1 MYFGGVAMIKTN
13 IDIVQFEDI
22 KGLINLTA
30 KKYNN
35 FKDFSVVNYL
45 KRKDK
50 YIVYLNFYNECI
62 ECNDEVTQ
70 VEVIRNV
77 LHREI
82 ETVIKNA
89 ENDFDYFI
97 GQCIIENIEKT
108 NFVDVILKYKVNR
121 KLNDFK
127 LAHLKRWSGGYDT
140 KTRISDISFRITSYD
155 PTDTYDLVGEP
166 IARRELYIENNENF
180 TMISLLDF
188 DKVLL
193 LGCNG
198 NRTKDILYF
207 IEKQSDS
214 SGYVISRYGEKNVS
228 NWDDERVIVEEKTV
242 LSINE
247 KDLSDDI
254 LNYIQEEFNV
264 VIDIQSK
271 RKFEEELKSIFGCK
285 KAK

>member
-1 MYFGGVAMIKTN
+1 MIKTN

-188 DKVLL
+188 DKALL
-193 LGCNG
+193 LGYNG

-271 RKFEEELKSIFGCK
+271 IKFEEELKSIFGCK

>member
-1 MYFGGVAMIKTN
+1 MIKTN

-50 YIVYLNFYNECI
+50 YIVYLNFYNEYI
-62 ECNDEVTQ
+62 ECNEEITQ

-155 PTDTYDLVGEP
+155 PTDTYDLVGES

-188 DKVLL
+188 DKALL

-214 SGYVISRYGEKNVS
+214 SGYVISRYGEKDVS

-254 LNYIQEEFNV
+254 LHSIQEEFNV

-271 RKFEEELKSIFGCK
+271 RIFEEELKAIFGCK

>member
-1 MYFGGVAMIKTN
+1 MIKTN

-180 TMISLLDF
+180 TMVSLLDF
-188 DKVLL
+188 DKALL

-214 SGYVISRYGEKNVS
+214 SGYVISRYGEKDVS
-228 NWDDERVIVEEKTV
+228 NWDDERIIVEEKTV

-271 RKFEEELKSIFGCK
+271 IKFEEELKSIFGCK

>member
-1 MYFGGVAMIKTN
+1 MIKTN

-188 DKVLL
+188 DKALL
-193 LGCNG
+193 LGYNG

-271 RKFEEELKSIFGCK
+271 RKFEEELKSVLGCK

>member
-1 MYFGGVAMIKTN
+1 MIKTN